1 MFEKKTLEEK
11 QQEETQLKIHIK
23 NKGRE
28 INLYPF
34 YIRIIS
40 FCHDKHSFL
49 IID

>member
-11 QQEETQLKIHIK
+11 QQSKIQLKIRIK

-34 YIRIIS
+34 YIPV
-40 FCHDKHSFL
+40 FFD
-49 IID
+49 